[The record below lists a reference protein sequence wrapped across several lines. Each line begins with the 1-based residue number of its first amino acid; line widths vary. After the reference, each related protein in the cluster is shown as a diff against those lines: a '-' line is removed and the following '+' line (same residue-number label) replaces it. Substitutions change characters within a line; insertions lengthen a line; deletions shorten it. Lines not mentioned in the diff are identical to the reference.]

1 MLRFHESIGHFVE
14 YCRLSAS
21 FIWGT
26 SCWMVTLWGGWWVH
40 NHHRHSAQVATDI
53 GPRTASRCSLPRC
66 QWPLWGGGEN
76 QWSKHAPVT
85 MHQFSS
91 AVVNQTPFPV
101 LGLIEHAWRQV
112 VPLKSCSVMLVSLQQ
127 SFPSEIMQDPVK
139 LSAWSNFYHILSP
152 VCPTRMQYFESH
164 DVITSTPTTE
174 ARSSGNP
181 ISMAVPRQSEPGPK
195 IWMLQYIISM
205 FLHIT
210 VPILFVLN
218 AKMWQCQVWNTHSQF
233 MT

>member
-1 MLRFHESIGHFVE
+1 
-14 YCRLSAS
+14 
-21 FIWGT
+21 
-26 SCWMVTLWGGWWVH
+26 MVGAQPS
-40 NHHRHSAQVATDI
+40 RHSAQVATDI

-101 LGLIEHAWRQV
+101 LGLFEHAWRQV
-112 VPLKSCSVMLVSLQQ
+112 VPLKSCWAMLVSLQQ
-127 SFPSEIMQDPVK
+127 TKWNHARSYELDWTFITS
-139 LSAWSNFYHILSP
+139 SAQF
-152 VCPTRMQYFESH
+152 VVTRMQYFESH

-195 IWMLQYIISM
+195 IGCCSI
-205 FLHIT
+205 
-210 VPILFVLN
+210 
-218 AKMWQCQVWNTHSQF
+218 
-233 MT
+233 